1 MGRLRN
7 SADVLCTKNFF
18 FTPKMATT
26 NISASFPHGMDAPA
40 SWVDLLENEL

>member
-7 SADVLCTKNFF
+7 SADVSCTKNFF
-18 FTPKMATT
+18 PPKMTTT